1 MEKISEAEALALEE
15 KAEHRYA
22 NNNGV
27 KIHYALYGT
36 GPLVVFLHG
45 FPDYW
50 LTWRHQMLVLSKFF
64 RSAALDMRGYNL
76 SDKPKGV
83 ENYNINRLV
92 GDAAAVVADQGER
105 SAIIVGH
112 DWGGAT
118 AWNIAMR
125 RPELVEKL
133 AILNMPHPY
142 SLARELASNPEQVKY
157 SQYARNFM
165 DPEFYKH
172 ISLVRLGNWVRDP
185 AAKAKHLD
193 AMKRSDPQAMLHYY
207 QANYPREPYRVW
219 ESEPV
224 HVKMPTLLIHGLKD
238 KALAST
244 GLNGLWNWVDADLTI
259 TTIPGADHFVQQ
271 DAADLVSRTLLAWLK
286 R

>member
-1 MEKISEAEALALEE
+1 MEKISEADALALED

-27 KIHYALYGT
+27 KIHYALYGS

-50 LTWRHQMLVLSKFF
+50 LTCRHQMLALAKSF
-64 RSAALDMRGYNL
+64 RAAALDMRGYNL

-92 GDAAAVVADQGER
+92 DDAAAVIADQGEK
-105 SAIIVGH
+105 SAVVVGH

-142 SLARELASNPEQVKY
+142 SLARELATNPEQVKY

-165 DPEFYKH
+165 DPEFYKQ
-172 ISLVRLGNWVRDP
+172 ISLERLGNWVRDP
-185 AAKAKHLD
+185 AAKAKHLE
-193 AMKRSDPQAMLHYY
+193 AMQRSDPQAMLHYY

-219 ESEPV
+219 NSEPV

-238 KALAST
+238 KALAAT

>member
-1 MEKISEAEALALEE
+1 MEKISEADALALED

-27 KIHYALYGT
+27 KIHYALYGS

-50 LTWRHQMLVLSKFF
+50 LTWRHQMLALAKSF
-64 RSAALDMRGYNL
+64 RAAALDMRGYNL

-92 GDAAAVVADQGER
+92 DDAAAEIAVEGEK
-105 SAIIVGH
+105 SAVIVGH

-125 RPELVEKL
+125 RPELVGRL

-142 SLARELASNPEQVKY
+142 SLARELATNPEQVKY

-165 DPEFYKH
+165 DPEFYKQ
-172 ISLVRLGNWVRDP
+172 ISLERLGNWVRDP
-185 AAKAKHLD
+185 AAKAKHLE
-193 AMKRSDPQAMLHYY
+193 AMQRSDPQAMLHYY

-219 ESEPV
+219 NSEPV

-238 KALAST
+238 KALAAT

>member
-1 MEKISEAEALALEE
+1 MSEAQALALED

-27 KIHYALYGT
+27 KIHYALYGS

-50 LTWRHQMLVLSKFF
+50 LTWRHQMLALAKSF

-92 GDAAAVVADQGER
+92 DDAAAVIAAEGEK
-105 SAIIVGH
+105 SAVVVGH

-142 SLARELASNPEQVKY
+142 SLARELATNPEQVKY

-165 DPEFYKH
+165 DPEFYKRV
-172 ISLVRLGNWVRDP
+172 SLERLGNWVRDP
-185 AAKAKHLD
+185 AAKAKHLE
-193 AMKRSDPQAMLHYY
+193 AMQRSDPQAMLHYY

-219 ESEPV
+219 NSEPV

>member
-50 LTWRHQMLVLSKFF
+50 LTWRHQMLALSKSF
-64 RSAALDMRGYNL
+64 RSAALDMRGYNQ

-92 GDAAAVVADQGER
+92 DDAAAVIAAEGEK
-105 SAIIVGH
+105 SAVIVGH

-142 SLARELASNPEQVKY
+142 SLARELATNPDQVKY

-165 DPEFYKH
+165 DPEFYKQ
-172 ISLVRLGNWVRDP
+172 ISPERLGNWVRDP
-185 AAKAKHLD
+185 AAKAKHLE

-238 KALAST
+238 KALAAT

>member
-1 MEKISEAEALALEE
+1 MEKSSEADALALED

-27 KIHYALYGT
+27 KIHYALYGS

-50 LTWRHQMLVLSKFF
+50 LTWRHQMLALAKSF
-64 RSAALDMRGYNL
+64 RSAALDMRGYNR

-92 GDAAAVVADQGER
+92 DDAAAVIAAEGEK
-105 SAIIVGH
+105 SAVIVGH

-142 SLARELASNPEQVKY
+142 SLARELATNPEQVKY

-165 DPEFYKH
+165 DPEFYKQ
-172 ISLVRLGNWVRDP
+172 ISLERLGNWVRDP
-185 AAKAKHLD
+185 AAKAKHLE
-193 AMKRSDPQAMLHYY
+193 AMQRSDPQAMLHYY
-207 QANYPREPYRVW
+207 RANYPREPYRVW
-219 ESEPV
+219 NSEPV

>member
-1 MEKISEAEALALEE
+1 MQKISEADSLALED

-27 KIHYALYGT
+27 KIHYALYGS

-50 LTWRHQMLVLSKFF
+50 LTWRHQMLALAKSF
-64 RSAALDMRGYNL
+64 RAAALDMRGYNL

-92 GDAAAVVADQGER
+92 DDAAAVIAAEGEK
-105 SAIIVGH
+105 SAVIVGH

-142 SLARELASNPEQVKY
+142 SLARELATNPEQVKY

-165 DPEFYKH
+165 DPEFYKQ
-172 ISLVRLGNWVRDP
+172 ISLERLGNWVRDP
-185 AAKAKHLD
+185 AAKAKHLE
-193 AMKRSDPQAMLHYY
+193 AMQRSDPQAMLHYY

-219 ESEPV
+219 NSEPA

-238 KALAST
+238 KALAAT

>member
-1 MEKISEAEALALEE
+1 MSEAEALALED

-27 KIHYALYGT
+27 KIHYALYGS

-50 LTWRHQMLVLSKFF
+50 LTWRHQMLALSKSF

-92 GDAAAVVADQGER
+92 DDAAAVIADQGEK
-105 SAIIVGH
+105 SAVVVGH

-142 SLARELASNPEQVKY
+142 SLARELATNAEQVRY
-157 SQYARNFM
+157 SQYARNFLN
-165 DPEFYKH
+165 PEFYKQ
-172 ISLVRLGNWVRDP
+172 ISLERLGNWVSAP
-185 AAKAKHLD
+185 AAKAKHLE

-219 ESEPV
+219 DSEPV

>member
-1 MEKISEAEALALEE
+1 VETISEAEALALED

-22 NNNGV
+22 ENNGV
-27 KIHYALYGT
+27 KIHYARFGS
-36 GPLVVFLHG
+36 GPLVVMMHG

-50 LTWRHQMLVLSKFF
+50 LSWRRQMIALSKSF
-64 RSAALDMRGYNL
+64 RCAALDMRGYNL

-83 ENYNINRLV
+83 ENYNIKHMV
-92 GDAAAVVADQGER
+92 GDAAAVIAAEGEK

-118 AWNIAMR
+118 AWNLAMR
-125 RPELVEKL
+125 RPELCEKL
-133 AILNMPHPY
+133 VVLNMPHPY
-142 SLARELASNPEQVKY
+142 SLARELATNPEQVKY

-165 DPEFYKH
+165 DPEFYKQ
-172 ISLVRLGNWVRDP
+172 ISLERLGNWVRDP
-185 AAKAKHLD
+185 AAKAKHLE

-219 ESEPV
+219 NSEPV
-224 HVKMPTLLIHGLKD
+224 HVKMPVLLIHGLKD
-238 KALAST
+238 KALAPT
-244 GLNGLWNWVDADLTI
+244 GLNGLWQWVDADLTV

-271 DAADLVSRTLLAWLK
+271 DAAEMVSRTLLAWLT

>member
-1 MEKISEAEALALEE
+1 MEKISEAEALALDE

-27 KIHYALYGT
+27 KIHYALYGS

-50 LTWRHQMLVLSKFF
+50 LTWRHQMLALSKSF

-92 GDAAAVVADQGER
+92 EDAAAVIADQGEK

-142 SLARELASNPEQVKY
+142 SLARELATNPDQVKY

-165 DPEFYKH
+165 DPEFYKQ
-172 ISLVRLGNWVRDP
+172 ISLERLGNWVSGP
-185 AAKAKHLD
+185 AAKAKHLE

-219 ESEPV
+219 DSEPV
-224 HVKMPTLLIHGLKD
+224 HVKMSTLLIHGLKD

>member
-1 MEKISEAEALALEE
+1 METIPDADALALED
-15 KAEHRYA
+15 KVDHRFA
-22 NNNGV
+22 DNNGV
-27 KIHYALYGT
+27 KIHYARFGN

-50 LTWRHQMLVLSKFF
+50 LTWRHQMLALSKSF
-64 RSAALDMRGYNL
+64 RAAALDMRGYNL

-92 GDAAAVVADQGER
+92 DDAAAVIAAEGEK
-105 SAIIVGH
+105 SAVIVGH

-118 AWNIAMR
+118 AWNLAMR
-125 RPELVEKL
+125 RPELCEKL
-133 AILNMPHPY
+133 AVLNMPHPY
-142 SLARELASNPEQVKY
+142 SLARELATNAEQVKY

-165 DPEFYKH
+165 DPDFYKQ
-172 ISLVRLGNWVRDP
+172 ISLERLGNWVRDP
-185 AAKAKHLD
+185 AAKVKHLE

-207 QANYPREPYRVW
+207 QANYPREPYRIW
-219 ESEPV
+219 NSEPV

-238 KALAST
+238 KALAPT

-259 TTIPGADHFVQQ
+259 TTIPNADHFVQQ
-271 DAADLVSRTLLAWLK
+271 DAAELVSRTLLAWLK

>member
-1 MEKISEAEALALEE
+1 MSTEAEALALEE
-15 KAEHRYA
+15 AAEHRYA
-22 NNNGV
+22 DNNGV
-27 KIHYALYGT
+27 KIHYARIGA

-50 LTWRHQMLVLSKFF
+50 LTWRHQMLALSKSF
-64 RSAALDMRGYNL
+64 RAAALDMRGYNL

-83 ENYNINRLV
+83 ENYKIDHMV
-92 GDAAAVVADQGER
+92 ADAAAVIAAEGEKR
-105 SAIIVGH
+105 AIIVGH

-118 AWNIAMR
+118 AWNIAMK
-125 RPELVEKL
+125 RPEICERLVV
-133 AILNMPHPY
+133 LNMPHPY
-142 SLARELASNPEQVKY
+142 SLARELATNPEQVKY

-165 DPEFYKH
+165 DPEFYKQ
-172 ISLVRLGNWVRDP
+172 ISLERLGGWVSDP
-185 AAKAKHLD
+185 AAKAKHLE

-219 ESEPV
+219 NSEPE
-224 HVKMPTLLIHGLKD
+224 HVGMPTLLIHGLKD

-244 GLNGLWNWVDADLTI
+244 GLNGLWNWIDADLTI

-271 DAADLVSRTLLAWLK
+271 DAADLVSRTLLAWLQ

>member
-1 MEKISEAEALALEE
+1 MENISEAEALSLEE

-22 NNNGV
+22 DNNGV
-27 KIHYALYGT
+27 KIHYALTGS

-50 LTWRHQMLVLSKFF
+50 LTWRHQMLSLSKSF
-64 RSAALDMRGYNL
+64 RAAALDMRGYNL

-92 GDAAAVVADQGER
+92 DDAAAVIVAEGEK
-105 SAIIVGH
+105 SAVIVGH

-118 AWNIAMR
+118 AWNLAMR
-125 RPELVEKL
+125 RPELCEKL

-142 SLARELASNPEQVKY
+142 SLARELATNAEQVKY

-165 DPEFYKH
+165 DPEYYKQ
-172 ISLVRLGNWVRDP
+172 ISPERLGNWVRDP
-185 AAKAKHLD
+185 AAKAKHLE

-219 ESEPV
+219 NSEPV
-224 HVKMPTLLIHGLKD
+224 HVRAPTLLIHGLKD
-238 KALAST
+238 KALAAT

>member
-1 MEKISEAEALALEE
+1 MSEAQALALED

-27 KIHYALYGT
+27 KIHYALYGS

-50 LTWRHQMLVLSKFF
+50 LTWRHQMLALAKSF

-92 GDAAAVVADQGER
+92 DDAAAVIAAEGEK
-105 SAIIVGH
+105 SAVVVGH

-142 SLARELASNPEQVKY
+142 SLARELATNPEQVKY

-165 DPEFYKH
+165 DPEFYKQ
-172 ISLVRLGNWVRDP
+172 ISLERLGNWVRDP
-185 AAKAKHLD
+185 AAKAKHLE
-193 AMKRSDPQAMLHYY
+193 AMRRSDPQAMLHYY

-219 ESEPV
+219 NSEPA

>member
-1 MEKISEAEALALEE
+1 MEKISEADALALED

-27 KIHYALYGT
+27 KIHYALYGA

-50 LTWRHQMLVLSKFF
+50 LTWRHQMLTLAKSF
-64 RSAALDMRGYNL
+64 RSAALDMRGYNQ

-92 GDAAAVVADQGER
+92 DDAAAVIAAEGEK
-105 SAIIVGH
+105 SAVIVGH

-142 SLARELASNPEQVKY
+142 SLARELATNSDQVKY

-165 DPEFYKH
+165 DPEFYKQ
-172 ISLVRLGNWVRDP
+172 ISLERLGNWVRDP
-185 AAKAKHLD
+185 AAKAKHLE
-193 AMKRSDPQAMLHYY
+193 AMQRSDPQAMLHYY

-219 ESEPV
+219 NSEPV

-238 KALAST
+238 KALAAT

>member
-1 MEKISEAEALALEE
+1 MEKISEADALALED

-27 KIHYALYGT
+27 KIHYALYGS

-50 LTWRHQMLVLSKFF
+50 LTWRHQMLALSKSF
-64 RSAALDMRGYNL
+64 RAAALDMRGYNL

-92 GDAAAVVADQGER
+92 DDAAAVIDAEGEK
-105 SAIIVGH
+105 SAVVVGH

-125 RPELVEKL
+125 RPELVGRL

-142 SLARELASNPEQVKY
+142 SLARELATNPEQVKY

-165 DPEFYKH
+165 DPEFYKQ
-172 ISLVRLGNWVRDP
+172 ISLDRLGNWVRDP
-185 AAKAKHLD
+185 AAKAKHLE
-193 AMKRSDPQAMLHYY
+193 AMQRSDPQAMLHYY

-219 ESEPV
+219 NSEPA

>member
-1 MEKISEAEALALEE
+1 MQKISEADSLALED

-27 KIHYALYGT
+27 KIHYALYGS

-50 LTWRHQMLVLSKFF
+50 LTWRHQMLALAKSF
-64 RSAALDMRGYNL
+64 RAAALDMRGYNL

-92 GDAAAVVADQGER
+92 DDAAAVIAAEGEK
-105 SAIIVGH
+105 SAVIVGH

-125 RPELVEKL
+125 RPELVGRL

-142 SLARELASNPEQVKY
+142 SLARELATNPEQVKY

-165 DPEFYKH
+165 DPEFYKQ
-172 ISLVRLGNWVRDP
+172 ISLERLGNWVRDP
-185 AAKAKHLD
+185 AAKAKHLE
-193 AMKRSDPQAMLHYY
+193 AMQRSDPQAMLHYY

-219 ESEPV
+219 NSEPV

-238 KALAST
+238 KALAAT

>member
-1 MEKISEAEALALEE
+1 MSEAEALALED

-27 KIHYALYGT
+27 KIHYALYGS

-50 LTWRHQMLVLSKFF
+50 LTWRHQMLALSKSF

-92 GDAAAVVADQGER
+92 DDAAAVIADQGEK
-105 SAIIVGH
+105 SAVVVGH

-118 AWNIAMR
+118 AWNIAMQ

-142 SLARELASNPEQVKY
+142 SLARELATNAEQVRY
-157 SQYARNFM
+157 SQYARNFLN
-165 DPEFYKH
+165 PEFYKQ
-172 ISLVRLGNWVRDP
+172 ISLERLGNWVSAP
-185 AAKAKHLD
+185 AAKAKHLE

-219 ESEPV
+219 DSEPV

>member
-1 MEKISEAEALALEE
+1 MESISEAEALSLED
-15 KAEHRYA
+15 KAEHRNA
-22 NNNGV
+22 NNDGV
-27 KIHYALYGT
+27 KIHYALVGA

-50 LTWRHQMLVLSKFF
+50 LTWRHQMLSLSKSF
-64 RSAALDMRGYNL
+64 RAAALDMRGYNL

-92 GDAAAVVADQGER
+92 DDAAAVIAAEGEK
-105 SAIIVGH
+105 SAVIVGH

-118 AWNIAMR
+118 AWNLAMR
-125 RPELVEKL
+125 RPELCEKL

-142 SLARELASNPEQVKY
+142 SLARELATNAEQVKY

-165 DPEFYKH
+165 DPEFYKQ
-172 ISLVRLGNWVRDP
+172 ISLERLGNWVRDP
-185 AAKAKHLD
+185 AAKAKHLE

-219 ESEPV
+219 NSEPV
-224 HVKMPTLLIHGLKD
+224 HVRAQTLLIHGLKD
-238 KALAST
+238 KALAAT

-259 TTIPGADHFVQQ
+259 TSIPGADHFVQQ
-271 DAADLVSRTLLAWLK
+271 DAADLVSRTLLAWLT

>member
-1 MEKISEAEALALEE
+1 MEKISETEALALEE

-22 NNNGV
+22 NSNGV
-27 KIHYALYGT
+27 KIHYALYGA

-50 LTWRHQMLVLSKFF
+50 LTWRHQMLALSKSF

-92 GDAAAVVADQGER
+92 DDVAAVIADQGEK
-105 SAIIVGH
+105 SAVVVGH

-133 AILNMPHPY
+133 AIFNMPHPY
-142 SLARELASNPEQVKY
+142 SLARELATNPEQVKY
-157 SQYARNFM
+157 SQYARNFL
-165 DPEFYKH
+165 DPEFYKQ
-172 ISLVRLGNWVRDP
+172 ISLERLGNWVSGS
-185 AAKAKHLD
+185 AAKAKHLE

-219 ESEPV
+219 DSEPV

-238 KALAST
+238 KALASN

>member
-1 MEKISEAEALALEE
+1 
-15 KAEHRYA
+15 
-22 NNNGV
+22 
-27 KIHYALYGT
+27 
-36 GPLVVFLHG
+36 
-45 FPDYW
+45 
-50 LTWRHQMLVLSKFF
+50 
-64 RSAALDMRGYNL
+64 
-76 SDKPKGV
+76 
-83 ENYNINRLV
+83 
-92 GDAAAVVADQGER
+92 
-105 SAIIVGH
+105 
-112 DWGGAT
+112 
-118 AWNIAMR
+118 MR

-142 SLARELASNPEQVKY
+142 SLARELATNPEQVKY
-157 SQYARNFM
+157 SQYARNFL
-165 DPEFYKH
+165 DPEFYKQ
-172 ISLVRLGNWVRDP
+172 ISFERLGNWVSGS
-185 AAKAKHLD
+185 AAKAKHLE

-219 ESEPV
+219 NTEPV

-244 GLNGLWNWVDADLTI
+244 DLNGLWNWVDADLTI

>member
-1 MEKISEAEALALEE
+1 MSTEAEALALEE
-15 KAEHRYA
+15 AAEHRYA
-22 NNNGV
+22 DNNGV
-27 KIHYALYGT
+27 KIHYARIGA

-50 LTWRHQMLVLSKFF
+50 LTWRHQMLALSKSF
-64 RSAALDMRGYNL
+64 RAVALDMRGYNL

-83 ENYNINRLV
+83 ENYKIDHMV
-92 GDAAAVVADQGER
+92 ADAAAVIAAEGEKR
-105 SAIIVGH
+105 AIIVGH

-118 AWNIAMR
+118 AWNIAMK
-125 RPELVEKL
+125 RPEICERLVV
-133 AILNMPHPY
+133 LNMPHPY
-142 SLARELASNPEQVKY
+142 SLARELATNPEQVKY

-165 DPEFYKH
+165 DPEFYKQ
-172 ISLVRLGNWVRDP
+172 ISLERLGGWVSDP
-185 AAKAKHLD
+185 AAKAKHLE

-219 ESEPV
+219 NSEPE
-224 HVKMPTLLIHGLKD
+224 HVGMPTLLIHGLKD

-244 GLNGLWNWVDADLTI
+244 GLNGLWNWIDADLTI

-271 DAADLVSRTLLAWLK
+271 DAADLVSRTLLAWLQ

>member
-1 MEKISEAEALALEE
+1 MQKISEADSLALED

-27 KIHYALYGT
+27 KIHYALYGS

-50 LTWRHQMLVLSKFF
+50 LTWRHQMLALAKSF
-64 RSAALDMRGYNL
+64 RAAALDMRGYNL

-92 GDAAAVVADQGER
+92 DDAAAVIAVEGEK
-105 SAIIVGH
+105 SAVIVGH

-142 SLARELASNPEQVKY
+142 SLARELATNPEQVKY

-165 DPEFYKH
+165 DPEFYKQ
-172 ISLVRLGNWVRDP
+172 ISLERLGNWVRDP
-185 AAKAKHLD
+185 AAKAKHLE
-193 AMKRSDPQAMLHYY
+193 AMQRSDPQAMLHYY

-219 ESEPV
+219 NSEPA

-238 KALAST
+238 KALAAT

>member
-1 MEKISEAEALALEE
+1 MEKFSESEALALEE

-27 KIHYALYGT
+27 KIHYALYGS

-50 LTWRHQMLVLSKFF
+50 LTWRHQMLALSKSF

-92 GDAAAVVADQGER
+92 DDADAVIADQGEK
-105 SAIIVGH
+105 SAVIVGH

-142 SLARELASNPEQVKY
+142 SLARELATNPDQVKY

-165 DPEFYKH
+165 DPEFYKQ
-172 ISLVRLGNWVRDP
+172 ISLERLGNWVSGP
-185 AAKAKHLD
+185 AAKAKHLE

-207 QANYPREPYRVW
+207 QANYPREPYRIW
-219 ESEPV
+219 DSEPV

>member
-1 MEKISEAEALALEE
+1 MENFSEAEALALEE

-27 KIHYALYGT
+27 KIHYALYGS

-50 LTWRHQMLVLSKFF
+50 LTWRHQMLALAKSF

-92 GDAAAVVADQGER
+92 DDAAAVIADQGEK
-105 SAIIVGH
+105 SAVIVGH

-142 SLARELASNPEQVKY
+142 SLARELATNPDQVKY

-165 DPEFYKH
+165 DPEFYKQ
-172 ISLVRLGNWVRDP
+172 ISLERLGNWVSGP
-185 AAKAKHLD
+185 AAKAKHLE

-207 QANYPREPYRVW
+207 QANYPREPYRIW
-219 ESEPV
+219 DSEPV

>member
-1 MEKISEAEALALEE
+1 MSEAEALALEDQ
-15 KAEHRYA
+15 AEHRYA
-22 NNNGV
+22 NNDGV
-27 KIHYALYGT
+27 KIHYALVGK

-50 LTWRHQMLVLSKFF
+50 LTWRHQMLALSKSF
-64 RSAALDMRGYNL
+64 RTAALDMRGYNL

-83 ENYNINRLV
+83 DNYKIDHMV
-92 GDAAAVVADQGER
+92 ADAAAVIAAEGEK
-105 SAIIVGH
+105 SAVIVGH

-118 AWNIAMR
+118 AWNIAMK
-125 RPELVEKL
+125 RPELCEKL
-133 AILNMPHPY
+133 AVLNMPHPY
-142 SLARELASNPEQVKY
+142 SLARELATNPEQVKY

-165 DPEFYKH
+165 DPEFYKQ
-172 ISLVRLGNWVRDP
+172 ISLERLGAWVRDP
-185 AAKAKHLD
+185 AARARHLE
-193 AMKRSDPQAMLHYY
+193 AMQRSDPQAMLHYY

-219 ESEPV
+219 NSEPE
-224 HVKMPTLLIHGLKD
+224 HVKIPTLLIHGLKD
-238 KALAST
+238 KALAPT

-271 DAADLVSRTLLAWLK
+271 DASDLVSRTLLAWLK

>member
-50 LTWRHQMLVLSKFF
+50 LTWRHQMLALSRSF

-92 GDAAAVVADQGER
+92 DDAAAVIAAEGEK
-105 SAIIVGH
+105 SAVIVGH

-142 SLARELASNPEQVKY
+142 SLARELATNPDQVKY
-157 SQYARNFM
+157 SQYARNFL
-165 DPEFYKH
+165 DPEFYRQ
-172 ISLVRLGNWVRDP
+172 ISLERLGNWVSGP
-185 AAKAKHLD
+185 AAKAKHF
-193 AMKRSDPQAMLHYY
+193 AAEAGKIIINVA
-207 QANYPREPYRVW
+207 
-219 ESEPV
+219 
-224 HVKMPTLLIHGLKD
+224 LLSGVFK
-238 KALAST
+238 
-244 GLNGLWNWVDADLTI
+244 
-259 TTIPGADHFVQQ
+259 
-271 DAADLVSRTLLAWLK
+271 LVSLISAQESGLYIVWAHDLDGFIEWVKSQT
-286 R
+286 

>member
-1 MEKISEAEALALEE
+1 MQPISEAEALALEE
-15 KAEHRYA
+15 AADHRYA
-22 NNNGV
+22 DSNGV
-27 KIHYALYGT
+27 KIHYAVIGK
-36 GPLVVFLHG
+36 GPLVLFLHG

-50 LTWRHQMLVLSKFF
+50 LTWRHQMLALAPSF
-64 RSAALDMRGYNL
+64 RAAALDMRGYNL

-83 ENYNINRLV
+83 ESYNINRLV
-92 GDAAAVVADQGER
+92 DDVAAVIAAEGEKQ
-105 SAIIVGH
+105 AVIVGH

-118 AWNIAMR
+118 AWNFAMR
-125 RPELVEKL
+125 RPELCKRL
-133 AILNMPHPY
+133 AVFNMPHPY
-142 SLARELASNPEQVKY
+142 SLARELANNPDQVKY

-165 DPEFYKH
+165 DPEFYKQ
-172 ISLVRLGNWVRDP
+172 ISLERLGGWVRDP
-185 AAKAKHLD
+185 AARAKHLE

-219 ESEPV
+219 NSEPV
-224 HVKMPTLLIHGLKD
+224 HVKVPTLLIHGLKD
-238 KALAST
+238 KALAAT

-271 DAADLVSRTLLAWLK
+271 DAAELVSRTLLSWLK

>member
-1 MEKISEAEALALEE
+1 MEKISEADALALED

-27 KIHYALYGT
+27 KIHYALYGS

-50 LTWRHQMLVLSKFF
+50 LTWRHQMLALAKSF
-64 RSAALDMRGYNL
+64 RAAALDMRGYNL

-92 GDAAAVVADQGER
+92 DDAAAVIADQGEK
-105 SAIIVGH
+105 SAVVVGH

-125 RPELVEKL
+125 RPELVGRL

-142 SLARELASNPEQVKY
+142 SLARELATNPEQVKY

-165 DPEFYKH
+165 DPEFYKQ
-172 ISLVRLGNWVRDP
+172 ISLERLGNWVRDP
-185 AAKAKHLD
+185 AAKAKHLE
-193 AMKRSDPQAMLHYY
+193 AMQRSDPQAMLHYY

-219 ESEPV
+219 NSEPA

-238 KALAST
+238 KALAAT

>member
-1 MEKISEAEALALEE
+1 VTSEQAALALEE

-22 NNNGV
+22 DNAGV
-27 KIHYALYGT
+27 KIHYAIVGA

-50 LTWRHQMLVLSKFF
+50 LTWRHQMLALSKSF
-64 RSAALDMRGYNL
+64 RAAALDMRGYNL

-83 ENYNINRLV
+83 ENYNIDRLV
-92 GDAAAVVADQGER
+92 EDVAAVIAAEGEAR
-105 SAIIVGH
+105 AVIVGH

-118 AWNIAMR
+118 AWNLAMR
-125 RPELVEKL
+125 RPELCEKL
-133 AILNMPHPY
+133 AVLNMPHPY
-142 SLARELASNPEQVKY
+142 SLARELATNPEQVKH

-165 DPEFYKH
+165 DPEFYKQ
-172 ISLVRLGNWVRDP
+172 ISLERLGNWVREP
-185 AAKAKHLD
+185 AAKAKHLE
-193 AMKRSDPQAMLHYY
+193 AMRRSDPQAMLHYY

-219 ESEPV
+219 DSEPV
-224 HVKMPTLLIHGLKD
+224 HVTMPTLLIHGLKD
-238 KALAST
+238 KALAAT

-271 DAADLVSRTLLAWLK
+271 DAADLVSRTLLAWL
-286 R
+286 RR